1 MSLPD
6 SFLADVRSDLA
17 AVLTAAMP
25 ADVTV
30 FATPPDDV
38 LDVPAVMVDMLTCSA
53 GFEVP
58 SSTVVRAP
66 VIIAAHRTDTSSSID
81 LLDQLTAAVWNALGG
96 GTATQL
102 PTTNGQC
109 RPQSAQVSNLSVG
122 DTTWPTI
129 TVESDITV
137 LSGYC

>member
-1 MSLPD
+1 MGLPD
-6 SFLADVRSDLA
+6 TFLADVRTDLVS
-17 AVLTAAMP
+17 VLTAVVP

-53 GFEVP
+53 GFDVP

-66 VIIAAHRTDTSSSID
+66 VIVAAHRTDTSSSID
-81 LLDQLTAAVWNALGG
+81 LLDQLTAVVWNALGG
-96 GTATQL
+96 GTATHL
-102 PTTNGQC
+102 PTTSGQC
-109 RPQSAQVSNLSVG
+109 RPQSAEVSNLAVG

-129 TVESDITV
+129 TVNSDVTV
-137 LSGYC
+137 MSGYC